1 MFPALEEHQ
10 EYWVQVSAATS
21 QGKGPL
27 SEKYQIKTER
37 EMIRAPTN
45 VQAMATSD
53 STAEVG
59 IYSVATSK
67 SNKRHRCDIS
77 CSLR

>member
-1 MFPALEEHQ
+1 M
-10 EYWVQVSAATS
+10 SAATS

-53 STAEVG
+53 STAEASFFAGLSDVE
-59 IYSVATSK
+59 K
-67 SNKRHRCDIS
+67 SNKCHRCDN
-77 CSLR
+77 LYP

>member
-1 MFPALEEHQ
+1 M
-10 EYWVQVSAATS
+10 SAATS

-53 STAEVG
+53 STAEASFFFAGLSDVE
-59 IYSVATSK
+59 K
-67 SNKRHRCDIS
+67 SNKCHRCDN
-77 CSLR
+77 LYP